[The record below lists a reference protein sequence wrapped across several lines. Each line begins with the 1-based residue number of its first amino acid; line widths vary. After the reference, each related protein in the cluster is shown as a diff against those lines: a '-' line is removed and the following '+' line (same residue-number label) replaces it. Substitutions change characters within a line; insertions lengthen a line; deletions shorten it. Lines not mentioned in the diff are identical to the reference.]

1 VISLSGLDEPRQR
14 SGVAVAGFALVDGGT
29 VPLESITLER
39 LDDALRGAR
48 LFPRR
53 IDILNTQQ
61 PAAAST
67 TGLQITRS
75 RGEQ

>member
-1 VISLSGLDEPRQR
+1 MISLSGLEEPLQR
-14 SGVAVAGFALVDGGT
+14 CGVAVAGFALVDGGT
-29 VPLESITLER
+29 VPLEPVTLER

-53 IDILNTQQ
+53 IDILDTQQ

-67 TGLQITRS
+67 AGLQIARG